1 MKYAVCSQMGI
12 SDMMWRYLPPILV
25 QFFIVAVNRNLRENF
40 SDFKRLACAN
50 KYWEPAKSYR
60 HRNIV
65 FNKHRRPNALL
76 RGKTGCWMLSSG
88 CETALEFVIVIVGIA
103 FYLCEKRKAIN
114 KRILKR
120 ILYRSARYS
129 SDFLHHVLFKIKTTR
144 VRLCLGQLSRNV
156 PRTVHCNKPCCV
168 HSPVIVTQLCLCFY
182 TTWPDLDPFDL
193 KSRKRIRVDL
203 STDSNTLRIRSVSH
217 CCYFKF
223 FMHKAELAFNY
234 RTLHSSTDIY
244 RLTILVH
251 FKF

>member
-1 MKYAVCSQMGI
+1 
-12 SDMMWRYLPPILV
+12 
-25 QFFIVAVNRNLRENF
+25 
-40 SDFKRLACAN
+40 
-50 KYWEPAKSYR
+50 
-60 HRNIV
+60 
-65 FNKHRRPNALL
+65 
-76 RGKTGCWMLSSG
+76 MLSSG

-103 FYLCEKRKAIN
+103 FIYAKKEKPPISGFLN
-114 KRILKR
+114 V
-120 ILYRSARYS
+120 LYRSARYS
-129 SDFLHHVLFKIKTTR
+129 SDLLHHVLFKIKTTR

-168 HSPVIVTQLCLCFY
+168 HSPVIVTQFCLCFY